1 MMHFNIKSRE
11 NTIYPLYIKPCETN
25 MMLDSC
31 QNRKNLCVLHYVCCL
46 LCIFWYDIY
55 DVTPS
60 LFIYIIL
67 LLLLFMLYPM
77 YVFVC
82 VCIFQDLNWV
92 KHFLFVFSLHSHII
106 NVVVLFFCRKTNF
119 YYVWKI
125 QTERIYFNVLKKV
138 LHLLTVVCRLKI
150 DQTFI

>member
-67 LLLLFMLYPM
+67 LLLLFMLYPI

-82 VCIFQDLNWV
+82 VCVYFPGFKLGKTFPVCFFSSFAHYKRRSPLFLSQNQFLLCMENTDRTNKFQCFE
-92 KHFLFVFSLHSHII
+92 KGSSPSYS
-106 NVVVLFFCRKTNF
+106 CMSA
-119 YYVWKI
+119 
-125 QTERIYFNVLKKV
+125 
-138 LHLLTVVCRLKI
+138 
-150 DQTFI
+150 